1 MTSQWNPEGRTR
13 VTREDIVAGLREVGL
28 RRGDM
33 VQVHS
38 SLSAFGYVEGGAET
52 VVEALLEVLGPDG
65 TLMVPT
71 FNHMAREAFDNA
83 DEIFDIR
90 TTRSVNGAITE
101 AVRLRPEAH
110 RSLHPTHPY
119 AAIGPRAA
127 WLTSEHLELKTF
139 DERSP
144 LGKLVAEGG
153 KIALLGVGMNANTA
167 AHIAETRA
175 NAPCMG
181 YRRNRRLV
189 RLEDGRVIEAWGVL
203 WRGPGKCKVEWQ
215 AIEGEMRRRGLI
227 RDTRIGE
234 AHVMLMLGRDMVD
247 VTYELCLQMCPTCPI
262 RPREPRLGEDV

>member
-1 MTSQWNPEGRTR
+1 MTRA
-13 VTREDIVAGLREVGL
+13 DIVAGLREVGL
-28 RRGDM
+28 QPGDL

-38 SLSAFGYVEGGAET
+38 SLSSFGYVEGGAEA
-52 VVEALLEVLGPDG
+52 VVDALLEAVGPEG
-65 TLMVPT
+65 TVMVPT
-71 FNHMAREAFDNA
+71 FNHMARRAFDD
-83 DEIFDIR
+83 DEQIFDPR
-90 TTRSVNGAITE
+90 TTRSISGAITE
-101 AVRLRPEAH
+101 ALRLRPGAH

-153 KIALLGVGMNANTA
+153 KIVLLGVGMNSNTA
-167 AHIAETRA
+167 AHVAETKA

-181 YRRNRRLV
+181 YRQNRRLV
-189 RLEDGRVIEAWGVL
+189 RLEDGTVIEAWSVV
-203 WRGPGKCKVEWQ
+203 WRGPGKCKIEWQ
-215 AIEGEMRRRGLI
+215 AIEGELRRRGLI

-247 VTYELCLQMCPTCPI
+247 VTYELCLQMCSTCPI
-262 RPREPRLGEDV
+262 RPRYE

>member
-1 MTSQWNPEGRTR
+1 MAEYDTQGKAR
-13 VTREDIVAGLREVGL
+13 VTRADIVAGLREVGL
-28 RRGDM
+28 RHGDL

-52 VVEALLEVLGPDG
+52 VVEALLEVIGPDG

-71 FNHMAREAFDNA
+71 FNHMAREAFDNS
-83 DEIFDIR
+83 DEIFDPR

-101 AVRLRPEAH
+101 AVRLRPDAH

-119 AAIGPRAA
+119 AAVGPRAE

-144 LGKLVAEGG
+144 LGKLIAEGG
-153 KIALLGVGMNANTA
+153 KIVLLGVGMNSNTA

-189 RLEDGRVIEAWGVL
+189 RLEDGRVVEAWGVL
-203 WRGPGKCKVEWQ
+203 WRGEGKCRIEWQ
-215 AIEGEMRRRGLI
+215 AIEGELRRRGMI
-227 RDTRIGE
+227 RDTRIGQ
-234 AHVMLMLGRDMVD
+234 AHVMLMVGHDMLD
-247 VTYELCLQMCPTCPI
+247 TTYELALEFCPHCPV
-262 RPREPRLGEDV
+262 RPRDAAASR